1 MNLQVENSLDILF
14 RYHILQTNQHDS
26 LDNQQNSLDTVFRY
40 HNLQTNLQ
48 PNNLRTENILIHV
61 YKQLAPLSPKIFSVG
76 NKRNLLGLIKRGGG
90 GYNQYSQYDSRAEK
104 GKEQT

>member
-14 RYHILQTNQHDS
+14 RYHILQTNQHNS

-61 YKQLAPLSPKIFSVG
+61 YKQLALLSPKLFSIG
-76 NKRNLLGLIKRGGG
+76 NKRNSLGLHQGEGGG
-90 GYNQYSQYDSRAEK
+90 VQSIFAI
-104 GKEQT
+104 

>member
-1 MNLQVENSLDILF
+1 MF
-14 RYHILQTNQHDS
+14 RYHNLQPN
-26 LDNQQNSLDTVFRY
+26 LQNSLDTVFRY

-76 NKRNLLGLIKRGGG
+76 NKRNLLGLHQGGGGG

-104 GKEQT
+104 GKETNIKNTNVQV